1 MTNSLVG
8 DHQVAVVDVDEGVLE
23 GSDMF
28 GTNLYGFLVTIDQL
42 ACRGTRLRLSTSMG
56 DMTVEKVWIVDFLS
70 FLTSLLYNKPCLKI
84 S

>member
-1 MTNSLVG
+1 MNSLVG

-56 DMTVEKVWIVDFLS
+56 DMKVVSSVFPLFYNFTNPS
-70 FLTSLLYNKPCLKI
+70 GGGSLLLP
-84 S
+84 